1 VTGMGLAGT
10 TLCHFRCPVVGNWLV
25 RVLVTTG
32 AGAGNWIVRELVTS
46 LLTYGKVRVPTC

>member
-10 TLCHFRCPVVGNWLV
+10 TLCHFRRPVVGNWLV
-25 RVLVTTG
+25 RVLVTTC

-46 LLTYGKVRVPTC
+46 LLTYGKVRVPPC